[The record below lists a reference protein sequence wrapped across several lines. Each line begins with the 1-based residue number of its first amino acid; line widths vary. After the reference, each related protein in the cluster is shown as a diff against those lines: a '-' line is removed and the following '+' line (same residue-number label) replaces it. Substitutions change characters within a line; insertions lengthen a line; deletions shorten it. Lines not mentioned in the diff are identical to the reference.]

1 MKFLHPKGEY
11 VIFALTDH
19 LTPQKLGR
27 KNKDIQED
35 QGMNVGRFNLEF
47 PFKTLN

>member
-1 MKFLHPKGEY
+1 MLS
-11 VIFALTDH
+11 ALNDH
-19 LTPQKLGR
+19 LTPQKLGI

-35 QGMNVGRFNLEF
+35 QGMNVGRLHLEF